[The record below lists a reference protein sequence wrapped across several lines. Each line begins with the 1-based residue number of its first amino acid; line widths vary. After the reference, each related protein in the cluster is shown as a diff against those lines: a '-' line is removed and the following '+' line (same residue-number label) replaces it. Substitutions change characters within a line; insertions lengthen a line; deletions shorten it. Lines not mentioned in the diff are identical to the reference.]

1 VTECDE
7 LRAKAAGIASLPEG
21 DEERQAYLAHARGCP
36 GCAEALREG
45 EKLMAALGRSSLP
58 APSAGALRRA
68 SAPILRE
75 LRPTSSWGLRAGAA
89 LAAAAVPVLFARHH
103 DWEGW
108 AAAAIVLAAATAL
121 SATAGLWKAGAWVA
135 LAASAGFALA
145 AGGVP
150 GFPRAGAGLVPSVGL
165 DCFGLEI
172 LGGALAAVVA
182 LRGAARGSVAAAA
195 AAGALAAQAALHVAC
210 SAHLQAPHLWLF
222 HVGGVAV
229 AAALGFVLQQRVY
242 WSSARS

>member
-7 LRAKAAGIASLPEG
+7 LRANAAGIASLREG
-21 DEERQAYLAHARGCP
+21 DPEREAYLAHARGCP
-36 GCAEALREG
+36 GCAEALRDG
-45 EKLMAALGRSSLP
+45 EKLMAALGRASLP
-58 APSAGALRRA
+58 APSAQALQRA

-75 LRPTSSWGLRAGAA
+75 LRPTSSWGLRATAA

-108 AAAAIVLAAATAL
+108 AAALIVLAAATAL
-121 SATAGLWKAGAWVA
+121 SATAGMWKAGAWVA

-172 LGGALAAVVA
+172 LGGALAALVA
-182 LRGAARGSVAAAA
+182 LRAASRGSLAAAA
-195 AAGALAAQAALHVAC
+195 ASGALAAQAALHVAC

-229 AAALGFVLQQRVY
+229 AAALGFALQQRLYV
-242 WSSARS
+242 SSARS